1 MGFDINGFKSELF
14 SFGKQIAQMGG
25 DVNHIDPGVE
35 NSAFTAEVELRCK
48 AAGVDSSEIYRDT
61 NIAELM
67 GANLSSTN
75 AVYTDNEMDEM
86 WSLAGLT
93 KPADADKQIAKNIE
107 GYQGMEEAGFDIAE
121 LEDLFGEDSEVIAYT
136 IEAFANGDANR
147 ISKESEDKEYG
158 ADISANFFDALEYI
172 KFNRGNV

>member
-1 MGFDINGFKSELF
+1 MGFDINGLKSELF

-35 NSAFTAEVELRCK
+35 NSTFTAEVESRCK
-48 AAGVDSSEIYRDT
+48 AAGVDSSEIYGDT

-67 GANLSSTN
+67 GASLSSTK
-75 AVYTDNEMDEM
+75 AAYSDNEIDEM
-86 WSLAGLT
+86 WALAGIA
-93 KPADADKQIAKNIE
+93 KPADADKQVAKNVE
-107 GYQGMEEAGFDIAE
+107 GYQRMEEAGFDVAE
-121 LEDLFGEDSEVIAYT
+121 LEEMFGEDSAVIAYT

-147 ISKESEDKEYG
+147 ITKESESKEYG
-158 ADISANFFDALEYI
+158 TDISANFFDALEYI